1 MAFGGHAM
9 PHVKSPGRPRRS
21 PLGLVATARLQR
33 PPGRLV
39 KGRRIWVDVHSAGEG
54 PRNGVAGDVA
64 SNAEH
69 PDDQITDIWNAATT
83 SRRSFC
89 ATSPAH
95 ETRS

>member
-1 MAFGGHAM
+1 M

-21 PLGLVATARLQR
+21 PLGLGATARLQR
-33 PPGRLV
+33 RPGRWV

-69 PDDQITDIWNAATT
+69 PDDQITDIWNACDNAQEKFL
-83 SRRSFC
+83 RDF
-89 ATSPAH
+89 AGV
-95 ETRS
+95 